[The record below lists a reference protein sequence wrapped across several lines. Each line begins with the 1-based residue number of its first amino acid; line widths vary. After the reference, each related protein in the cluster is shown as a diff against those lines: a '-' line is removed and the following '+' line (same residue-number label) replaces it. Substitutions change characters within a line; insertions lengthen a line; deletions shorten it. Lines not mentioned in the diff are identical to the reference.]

1 MARFGGPPVG
11 LSIDDGYLESRREDP
26 DGVEWFLRDLGE
38 VNAVLRANAL
48 PEQRGAG
55 QAATS

>member
-1 MARFGGPPVG
+1 VG